1 MATPGVLFSLSR
13 VTKMLGEDEE
23 LLRELAQ
30 DMDPEDG
37 CIWVLGPDDESTLAF
52 TQGGVEN
59 LQQLLEIRK
68 SPG

>member
-1 MATPGVLFSLSR
+1 MAAPGVLFSLSR

-52 TQGGVEN
+52 TQYGVEN
-59 LQQLLEIRK
+59 LQQLIEDHK
-68 SPG
+68 SRR

>member
-1 MATPGVLFSLSR
+1 MAAPGFLFSLGR

-23 LLRELAQ
+23 LLRELDE

-52 TQGGVEN
+52 TQQGVES
-59 LQQLLEIRK
+59 LQQLIEDRK
-68 SPG
+68 SRR

>member
-1 MATPGVLFSLSR
+1 LSR
-13 VTKMLGEDEE
+13 VTKVLGEDEE

-52 TQGGVEN
+52 TQYGVEN
-59 LQQLLEIRK
+59 LQQLIETASRT
-68 SPG
+68 G

>member
-1 MATPGVLFSLSR
+1 MAAAGFLFSLSR

-52 TQGGVEN
+52 TQDGLEN
-59 LQQLLEIRK
+59 LQQLIEDRK
-68 SPG
+68 SRG